1 MTTGTYVNNSQSLAF
16 TNDTLQLF
24 SAGSPS
30 PAATNQKILLGTDTG
45 GGNLS
50 SYSTTPSFYI
60 NNNLFSGATRGAL
73 FTAIS
78 SSQRIVVQQ
87 NTSTT
92 GWADFYIAAFP
103 GLEYSGSFQEMIF
116 YNGDLSSNR
125 DPIHY
130 GINNYYNIYPQTS
143 SFTTSSFTIYATTSS
158 ISASINNDLQSGIAS
173 SGPLGFI
180 TVSRTGSNALTLSK
194 NGVTSSFSVPASG
207 ALSTNLYLGAINNN
221 GIALGSSPYNI
232 SFASVGVGLT
242 GNEVRTLNNLT
253 TKLQLDLRRVS
264 VLDQYPNA
272 RSAYSV
278 RKLSKNYTGSAIQVI
293 RTSDNAI
300 TDIGFNGFDLDT
312 TSLINFVGTG
322 TTNHGYVRTWYDQ
335 SGFNNHVTQST
346 HTAGANVAIVLSGSL
361 VTQGTKPALYM
372 NGQNMIGTVFTAS
385 EMSTYMVG
393 NLTNLT
399 GYNGYFYNR
408 TTTGY
413 SFTILNDANGQPW
426 RSTLVRY
433 SASVDSSWPES
444 FHGSSYRFPSSPTGR
459 VIESWNFSG
468 SRAASEYAL
477 NGSNVTIGGAASGF
491 AGTSNIYRVG
501 PTSYTSNASGLVYFQ
516 EFIIYDRKQTSAIAI
531 QDNLD
536 QYFEVY

>member
-1 MTTGTYVNNSQSLAF
+1 VGIYPFL
-16 TNDTLQLF
+16 
-24 SAGSPS
+24 
-30 PAATNQKILLGTDTG
+30 
-45 GGNLS
+45 GGNKL
-50 SYSTTPSFYI
+50 
-60 NNNLFSGATRGAL
+60 
-73 FTAIS
+73 
-78 SSQRIVVQQ
+78 
-87 NTSTT
+87 
-92 GWADFYIAAFP
+92 
-103 GLEYSGSFQEMIF
+103 SGSAPDLF
-116 YNGDLSSNR
+116 YNGVTQSLGGTRTDLGVTGGSINFGWNNRSAGKYQQELLIYTTASSVNR
-125 DPIHY
+125 EPIQ
-130 GINNYYNIYPQTS
+130 YNINSYFNVFTQTSNFSTS
-143 SFTTSSFTIYATTSS
+143 SFAIYATSGS
-158 ISASINNDLQSGIAS
+158 VSASLNNDLISGIS
-173 SGPLGFI
+173 STGPLGFI
-180 TVSRTGSNALTLSK
+180 TVSRTGSNSLTIAR
-194 NGVTSSFSVPASG
+194 NGVTSSFAVPASG
-207 ALSTNLYLGAINNN
+207 ALSTGIYLGAINNN
-221 GIALGSSPYNI
+221 GLALANSPLGI
-232 SFASVGVGLT
+232 SFASVGTGLT
-242 GNEVRTLNNLT
+242 NTELRTLNNLT
-253 TKLQLDLRRVS
+253 TKLQLDLQRVS

-293 RTSDNAI
+293 RSSDNAI

-312 TSLINFVGTG
+312 TALLNFVGSG
-322 TTNHGYVRTWYDQ
+322 TSNHGYIRTWYDQ
-335 SGFNNHVTQST
+335 SGFNNHVTQYT

-372 NGQNMIGTVFTAS
+372 NGRNMIGTVFTAS

-444 FHGSSYRFPSSPTGR
+444 YHGSSYRFPTISTGR
-459 VIESWNFSG
+459 IIESWNFSG
-468 SRAASEYAL
+468 SRATSEYAL
-477 NGSNVTIGGAASGF
+477 NEANTTIAGAASGF
-491 AGTSNIYRVG
+491 AGTSNIYRVD
-501 PTSYTSNASGLVYFQ
+501 PTSYTSNASGLLYFQ